1 MKRKFNHLRLLI
13 DSLARAPQ
21 KKDRGY
27 VMVVVLGI
35 GIAMLGLLTTYV
47 VVARTERMGV
57 SASRDSSTGFSAAEA
72 GLNLRAE
79 ALRQDFLGFNRPGG
93 TTPTSSFCATSNTTA
108 TNDFRCI
115 NYRFPSDTPG
125 QPDRVTT
132 TYVSDLTQPDPNCTL
147 TPASLC
153 EPRMGRVPAGEQFQ
167 GLSMQQYTYLI
178 YGIGRKATQLNASN
192 QITENSPVE
201 GIMEMQVK
209 SRLIPMFQFAAFYAN
224 DLEITPGPKML
235 FEGPI
240 HTNKNLMLAGW
251 HTPAPGLQINGQITV
266 ARPSRIYNSVAEDN
280 CGSDCSLRSRTNE
293 NNGVH
298 IRNAANT
305 DWINLL
311 QAGTGATTKTSN
323 PMARLENPAT
333 NVFGT
338 QVQVGIQ
345 PVILPTFNGN
355 NQQSFLSCNS
365 GDTQDVC
372 SRADINVTYNPPTI
386 ADVQAPTNLELA
398 VIPFTVVAHNQ
409 TNSGT
414 RTASRDLTT
423 GELRSLRQPV
433 LVTSENT
440 GGGIIIPGT
449 RGSVDATRTSLPVGG
464 VCEAHT
470 SSSEYNTLNNWLN
483 DSARTAQKT
492 LINSN
497 RAQIQNALRVALVSQ
512 VRPIDFNQLN
522 RNVLSNGTAITT
534 TAPDPI
540 TEDLAQSIA
549 FHFHKSLVDQ
559 VGNNTA
565 IRITNALR
573 RSTVTGSLQ
582 SGNAFPPLR
591 AIAALEGI
599 GKSCFVSAPFQEILR
614 FYNDREGG
622 RNIRMLQANIA
633 SMTIWNR
640 DGRYITFNAAGNAV
654 SSTNDGKGF
663 TAADT
668 TDAFSSVGGNRSLL
682 YNLLDAE
689 ASAPATSFQKYGY
702 AAADR
707 SHGGMVVH
715 FGMANGVTYTA
726 RQSPYAFTLIGGR
739 QLFGRARYN
748 NYDQNPA
755 GVTFASPQAMYIQG
769 DFNNY
774 LEEANHAT
782 FEVDT
787 ANFNAN
793 SPNTL
798 IWQPSSVLAD
808 TINVLSNRC
817 RNTLFDR
824 VVKTGSGQNCNAQ
837 GDDIPLDNTTG
848 SRPGASPTTTRVA
861 FLSGTDISNGPPDP
875 NNPSLPT
882 AGGFSGGIQNYPRY
896 AEGWGNDNHH
906 IYAGSFVSLGIPNEV
921 SGRWDAQNGN
931 YGPPRRIW
939 AFESRFRDAANLPP
953 LSPRFVT
960 MQQEIFRR
968 RFSR

>member
-21 KKDRGY
+21 NKDRGY
-27 VMVVVLGI
+27 VMVVVLGV

-93 TTPTSSFCATSNTTA
+93 TTPTSSFCATSDTTA

-153 EPRMGRVPAGEQFQ
+153 EPRMGRVPAGEQFS

-224 DLEITPGPKML
+224 DLEISPGPQML
-235 FEGPI
+235 FAGPI

-251 HTPAPGLQINGQITV
+251 YTPAPGLRIDGQITV
-266 ARPSRIYNSVAEDN
+266 AEGHIYNAVAADDCREKGT
-280 CGSDCSLRSRTNE
+280 CGTLSRKND
-293 NNGVH
+293 NNGVN

-305 DWINLL
+305 NWINLL
-311 QAGTGATTKTSN
+311 EAGTGTTTPTSN
-323 PMARLENPAT
+323 AMARLENPRT

-338 QVQVGIQ
+338 QVQVGIN
-345 PVILPTFNGN
+345 PVILPTFNGSS
-355 NQQSFLSCNS
+355 QQSFLRCNS

-372 SRADINVTYNPPTI
+372 SRADINVTYNPPTVG
-386 ADVQAPTNLELA
+386 DLQNPTNAELA
-398 VIPFTVVAHNQ
+398 VIPFEVTAHNQ
-409 TNSGT
+409 VISGT
-414 RTASRDLTT
+414 RTASRTLSI

-440 GGGIIIPGT
+440 GNGTIIPGT
-449 RGSVDATRTSLPVGG
+449 RGSVNETRTSLPVGG

-483 DSARTAQKT
+483 SNTDQRNLLA
-492 LINSN
+492 SN
-497 RAQIQNALRVALVSQ
+497 RTQIQNALRVALVSQ
-512 VRPIDFNQLN
+512 VRPVDFNELN
-522 RNVLSNGTAITT
+522 RDVLPANTAIVA
-534 TAPDPI
+534 TAPDLK
-540 TEDLAQSIA
+540 TGNLAQSIA
-549 FHFHKSLVDQ
+549 YQFHQSLVGQ
-559 VGNNTA
+559 VGGSNA
-565 IRITNALR
+565 RRIINALR
-573 RSTVTGSLQ
+573 LSTNSDSLQ
-582 SGNAFPPLR
+582 NEKPFPPLR
-591 AIAALEGI
+591 AIAALEGV
-599 GKSCFVSAPFQEILR
+599 GRSCFVSAPFQEILR

-715 FGMANGVTYTA
+715 FGMGNLTPAYTA
-726 RQSPYAFTLIGGR
+726 RQSPYAFTLVGGR

-748 NYDQNPA
+748 GYSQNPA
-755 GVTFASPQAMYIQG
+755 GVTFATPQAMYIQG

-787 ANFNAN
+787 TNFNAN
-793 SPNTL
+793 SPSTL

-824 VVKTGSGQNCNAQ
+824 VVKTTSGQNCNEQTDAN
-837 GDDIPLDNTTG
+837 PLDNNAGTE
-848 SRPGASPTTTRVA
+848 PGASPTTTRVA
-861 FLSGTDISNGPPDP
+861 FLSGTDITGSSEVP
-875 NNPSLPT
+875 
-882 AGGFSGGIQNYPRY
+882 GFSGGIQNYPRY
-896 AEGWGNDNHH
+896 SEAWGNGNHH

-921 SGRWDAQNGN
+921 SGRWDAQA